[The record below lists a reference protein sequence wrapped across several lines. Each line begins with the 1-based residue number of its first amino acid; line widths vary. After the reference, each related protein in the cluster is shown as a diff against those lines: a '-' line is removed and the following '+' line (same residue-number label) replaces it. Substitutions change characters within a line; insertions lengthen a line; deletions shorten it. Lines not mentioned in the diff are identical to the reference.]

1 MNTNTNTNTNNH
13 AQNTE
18 THVKSGAR
26 KAGGAVLVLFGIL
39 LLILLS
45 QPDARMAGA
54 ASDPMRCVSRKTA
67 VLHFRKIELDLWGFG
82 CYDGGREKQFP
93 I

>member
-26 KAGGAVLVLFGIL
+26 KAGGAVLLLFGIL

-54 ASDPMRCVSRKTA
+54 VFQSNYALA
-67 VLHFRKIELDLWGFG
+67 NLIALGLLIGGIVLLCR
-82 CYDGGREKQFP
+82 GGRPSSKGTSAK
-93 I
+93 

>member
-26 KAGGAVLVLFGIL
+26 KAVLVLFGIL

-54 ASDPMRCVSRKTA
+54 VFQSNYALA
-67 VLHFRKIELDLWGFG
+67 NLIALGLLIGGIVLLCR
-82 CYDGGREKQFP
+82 GGRPSSKGTSAK
-93 I
+93 

>member
-54 ASDPMRCVSRKTA
+54 VFQSNYALA
-67 VLHFRKIELDLWGFG
+67 NLIALGLLIGGIVLLCR
-82 CYDGGREKQFP
+82 GGKP
-93 I
+93 SSKDTSAK